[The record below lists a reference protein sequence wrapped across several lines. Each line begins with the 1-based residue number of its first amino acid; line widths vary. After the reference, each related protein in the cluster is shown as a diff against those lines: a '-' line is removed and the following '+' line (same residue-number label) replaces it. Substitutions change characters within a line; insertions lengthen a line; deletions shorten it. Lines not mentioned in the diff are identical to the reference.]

1 MPKDG
6 SFSVS
11 QRRTKP
17 PTSELT
23 TSFDVLRPSSLF
35 PSSPLRALHLQARAG
50 VRSGKAVKAPRN
62 VVVAAVTEPE
72 TATPE
77 APKPK
82 PKRKFVKKNITVQ
95 DADIAVGNEYKG
107 VVVSDDDAM
116 RKRATPREHRPRR
129 ETTTRPVDGERVG
142 RVDRGARRTL
152 RFIISPF
159 VPSETTTHV

>member
-1 MPKDG
+1 MSIDGAGKLIERFLPKDG

-11 QRRTKP
+11 QRRTNP

-72 TATPE
+72 TANPE

-107 VVVSDDDAM
+107 VVVSDDDA
-116 RKRATPREHRPRR
+116 KESDIA
-129 ETTTRPVDGERVG
+129 
-142 RVDRGARRTL
+142 
-152 RFIISPF
+152 
-159 VPSETTTHV
+159 